1 MDLIE
6 KRRSV
11 RKYKEQHIPNDVVK
25 QVLEA
30 GRLAPSWM
38 NVQSWHFVVV
48 RKNKELLCK
57 LSNNQPHVKNAD
69 VVIVCV
75 ADTGAWNKERFSEVL
90 KQKGLQDSG
99 IETILQIPAY
109 YPPLLGPQT
118 TLLRTVEQATYAM
131 AYMTLEAERLGLGA
145 CVIGAFGNEVTQILP
160 ELYEQTKRELNLN
173 DEQCIISML
182 TLGYPDDNKETIKL
196 RKDFDEV
203 VSEEKIGQKF
213 II

>member
-1 MDLIE
+1 MVLPYWYRQYGHRFHPDL
-6 KRRSV
+6 
-11 RKYKEQHIPNDVVK
+11 HP
-25 QVLEA
+25 L
-30 GRLAPSWM
+30 PS
-38 NVQSWHFVVV
+38 
-48 RKNKELLCK
+48 
-57 LSNNQPHVKNAD
+57 
-69 VVIVCV
+69 
-75 ADTGAWNKERFSEVL
+75 ERFSEVL

-160 ELYEQTKRELNLN
+160 ELYEQTKKELNLN

>member
-11 RKYKEQHIPNDVVK
+11 RKYKEQHISNNLIK
-25 QVLEA
+25 QVLDA

-38 NVQSWHFVVV
+38 NVQPWHFIVV
-48 RKNKELLCK
+48 RKNKELLSQ
-57 LSNNQPHVKNAD
+57 LSNNQPHVRYAD

-75 ADTGAWNKERFSEVL
+75 ADTGAWKKERFSQVL
-90 KQKGLQDSG
+90 KQKGMQDGG

-109 YPPLLGPQT
+109 YPPLLGVQT
-118 TLLRTVEQATYAM
+118 TLLRTVEQVSYALG
-131 AYMTLEAERLGLGA
+131 YMTLEAERLGLGA
-145 CVIGAFGNEVTQILP
+145 CIIGAVGNEVTQILP
-160 ELYEQTKRELNLN
+160 ELSQKVKKELNLN

-182 TLGYPDDNKETIKL
+182 TLGYPDDEKPTVKL

-213 II
+213 IV